1 MEGLRTPRVVV
12 IDDRLDEAGPLL
24 RVLATLGVPA
34 QYFTGN
40 QQELPAAPFAGIRLL
55 FIDMILEG
63 MDENKPK
70 EAVSTVL
77 AVLERILPS
86 DARSAIPVIW
96 TKHGGVV
103 DEFKAGWRDRFAQLQ
118 HLPVIVLDDKIQ
130 MTESP
135 DALREQIIKK
145 LSVIQNLRLLWA
157 WEELVHDAAA
167 DTTQELS
174 KLVEPVEDKWFAGL
188 TKLLAALAH
197 AEGGQM
203 ATDSQGAVRSLF
215 GALDK
220 IFEDRLEAAAL
231 TRKAAQQS
239 ESTAGEELAAIV
251 KSGDKALSGEALA
264 ALNRLLLL
272 ELITE
277 GDKEPLSGNI

>member
-12 IDDRLDEAGPLL
+12 IDDRLDEAAPLL

-86 DARSAIPVIW
+86 DARSAIPAIW
-96 TKHGGVV
+96 SKHGGVV

-231 TRKAAQQS
+231 TRKA
-239 ESTAGEELAAIV
+239 TI
-251 KSGDKALSGEALA
+251 
-264 ALNRLLLL
+264 
-272 ELITE
+272 
-277 GDKEPLSGNI
+277 